1 MEKKKEKD
9 FSTGGWL
16 FFENMKK
23 ESSSKSGSSPK
34 PVEEKKERKRQREDF
49 EKALESNGTFADLGL
64 TPRVVEAMAR
74 IPK

>member
-1 MEKKKEKD
+1 
-9 FSTGGWL
+9 
-16 FFENMKK
+16 MKK